1 MGGEFGQWR
10 EWSEARELDW
20 ALLRDPRHQGV
31 QALVRDLNRLHRA
44 VPALH
49 AGDRRAEG
57 FQWIDPDDEMR
68 SVLTWIRQDGDSLVA
83 VLCNLTPVPRPDTRI
98 GLPRTGRWREVL
110 NTDSKVSGGSRS
122 RHGESWRRCRCPLS
136 ACPRR
141 PASCCRRWPRST

>member
-1 MGGEFGQWR
+1 M
-10 EWSEARELDW
+10 
-20 ALLRDPRHQGV
+20 
-31 QALVRDLNRLHRA
+31 RDLNRLHRA

-98 GLPRTGRWREVL
+98 GLPRAGRWREVL
-110 NTDSKVSGGSRS
+110 NTDSKVYGGSNLAIS
-122 RHGESWRRCRCPLS
+122 GIVEAVPVPAFGL
-136 ACPRR
+136 
-141 PASCCRRWPRST
+141 PASASVLLPPLATVYLMPDDAGGPEDVEQP